1 MNNNYNPWNANGYN
15 YPQYPYGMNQ
25 QMMQMPTNQNIP
37 RNNGISGRV
46 ISNPNEITPNEIP
59 MDGSVSLFPTSD
71 YSTIYAKAW
80 NTNGLIETKKFVA
93 VSENESLSPVPSD
106 GTKEALDAI
115 NSRLDKIEKAVSYR
129 KGNYYHNNK
138 NTQMKKGASTNE

>member
-59 MDGSVSLFPTSD
+59 MDVLTCILITPAKWFVWDITVS
-71 YSTIYAKAW
+71 AK
-80 NTNGLIETKKFVA
+80 
-93 VSENESLSPVPSD
+93 
-106 GTKEALDAI
+106 
-115 NSRLDKIEKAVSYR
+115 R
-129 KGNYYHNNK
+129 
-138 NTQMKKGASTNE
+138 